1 MAVLTL
7 IFTYMQISE
16 AEMNSALIN
25 ELCSGRML
33 METQQK
39 FREKACAKEAFEAR
53 GHKSIKG
60 LGKMIASIPSH
71 EYFLIREKYGND
83 CWDDRGFV
91 RDFQKLEPTMA
102 ANKI

>member
-1 MAVLTL
+1 
-7 IFTYMQISE
+7 
-16 AEMNSALIN
+16 MNSALIN

-39 FREKACAKEAFEAR
+39 FRERSCAREAFGAR
-53 GHKSIKG
+53 GHRSIAG
-60 LGKMIASIPSH
+60 LGKMVASIPSH

>member
-1 MAVLTL
+1 MK
-7 IFTYMQISE
+7 ISE

-39 FREKACAKEAFEAR
+39 FRERACAQEAFEAR

-71 EYFLIREKYGND
+71 EYFLIAEKYGKE
-83 CWDDRGFV
+83 CWNDRGFV
-91 RDFQKLEPTMA
+91 RDFQKFEPSLI

>member
-83 CWDDRGFV
+83 CWNDRGFV

>member
-1 MAVLTL
+1 
-7 IFTYMQISE
+7 MQISE

-39 FREKACAKEAFEAR
+39 FRERACAQEAFEAR

-71 EYFLIREKYGND
+71 EYFLIREKYGHD
-83 CWDDRGFV
+83 CWNDRGFV

>member
-1 MAVLTL
+1 MK
-7 IFTYMQISE
+7 ISE
-16 AEMNSALIN
+16 AAMNDALIK

-39 FREKACAKEAFEAR
+39 LREQACAQEAFEAR
-53 GHKSIKG
+53 GHKSITG

-83 CWDDRGFV
+83 CWNDRGFV
-91 RDFQKLEPTMA
+91 RDFQKMEPSMA

>member
-1 MAVLTL
+1 
-7 IFTYMQISE
+7 MQISE
-16 AEMNSALIN
+16 AEMNNALIN

-39 FREKACAKEAFEAR
+39 FRERACAKEAFEAR
-53 GHKSIKG
+53 GHKSITG

-83 CWDDRGFV
+83 CWNDRGFV
-91 RDFQKLEPTMA
+91 RDFQKMEPTMA